1 MLRLVIEAR
10 GQHCPHWAADLVQS
24 TRSSSAVLEVGS
36 QSSGTSSPWEPL
48 EKQIL
53 RSHPRPTAAESARV
67 GPSHLCL
74 NKPARCPGA
83 QTLVHRRASK
93 KTGLDLRPVP
103 GAPPASAQAAPPS
116 VHTAG
121 PTLPS
126 RLERVT
132 ELAQGW
138 ISTRPK
144 WPRHRS
150 PGLDWA
156 NSGQERPRLAAEV
169 LRTPAP
175 LFPVASRCSIHPRKQ
190 LCRLPGGQPV
200 RRNQGLP

>member
-1 MLRLVIEAR
+1 MGLASSPVFGGELQSAWTALRLVIEAR

-36 QSSGTSSPWEPL
+36 QSSGISSPWEPL

-67 GPSHLCL
+67 GPGHLCL

-93 KTGLDLRPVP
+93 KTGLDLRPVL

-121 PTLPS
+121 PALPS

-150 PGLDWA
+150 PGLDCETKLWA
-156 NSGQERPRLAAEV
+156 GTA
-169 LRTPAP
+169 PAG
-175 LFPVASRCSIHPRKQ
+175 C
-190 LCRLPGGQPV
+190 
-200 RRNQGLP
+200 